1 MDSVFDELSQRFEE
15 AVKSLRG
22 QASISD
28 TNVEGALKDVRRA
41 LLEADVSLPVVREFV
56 DEVRR
61 KAVGTEVVRGISPD
75 QKFIQVVHEQLVETM
90 GGENAPLAAGGKP
103 GDPSVVLMAGLQGA
117 GKTTATAKL
126 GLHLKDQGRKTLLVA
141 ADVYRPA
148 AIDQLQTLGRQIGV
162 EVFSLGADAKPEAI
176 AAAGIDKA
184 RSEGFDTVLIDT
196 AGRLQID
203 TAMMEEMVR
212 IRTAAQPDEVLLVVD
227 SMIGQE
233 AAELTR
239 AFHEQVGITGA
250 VLTKLDGDS
259 RGGAALSIRKV
270 SGAPIKFIGTGEKVE
285 ALQPFHPERMAS
297 RILGMG
303 DVLTLVEKATKE
315 VELADVERMQR
326 KLQEASFDFS
336 DFVQQMRLI
345 KRMGSLGGLMKMIP
359 GMNKLDDGMLKQGE
373 QQLKKIEAMIGSMT
387 EAERQDPD
395 LLAASP
401 SRRRRIAGGSGHTA
415 AEVDKVLAD
424 FQKMRGF
431 MQQMTRGGGM
441 PGMGGG
447 FPGMG
452 GMPGMGGG
460 FPGMGGMPGGF
471 PGMGGGGRGGGG
483 GKPAKPAKKKK
494 GFGEL

>member
-1 MDSVFDELSQRFEE
+1 MFDELSQRFEE

-22 QASISD
+22 QAAITE
-28 TNVEGALKDVRRA
+28 TNVEGALKQVRRA
-41 LLEADVSLPVVREFV
+41 LLEADVSLPVVQDFV
-56 DEVRR
+56 EEVRR
-61 KAVGTEVVRGISPD
+61 KAVGAEVVRGVSPD
-75 QKFIQVVHEQLVETM
+75 QKFIQLVHEQLVETM

-103 GDPSVVLMAGLQGA
+103 GAPSVVLMAGLQGA

-126 GLHLKDQGRKTLLVA
+126 GLHLKEQGRKALLVA

-148 AIDQLQTLGRQIGV
+148 AIEQLKTLGAQIGV
-162 EVFSLGADAKPEAI
+162 EVFSLGTDAKPEDI
-176 AAAGIDKA
+176 AAAGIAKA
-184 RSEGFDTVLIDT
+184 REEGFDTVLVDT

-203 TAMMEEMVR
+203 TSMMEEMVR
-212 IRTAAQPDEVLLVVD
+212 IRQAVQPDEVLLVVD

-233 AAELTR
+233 AADLTR

-315 VELADVERMQR
+315 VELADVARMQQ

-336 DFVQQMRLI
+336 DFLQQMRMI
-345 KRMGSLGGLMKMIP
+345 RRMGSLGGLMKLIP
-359 GMNKLDDGMLKQGE
+359 GMNKIDDGMLKQGE
-373 QQLKKIEAMIGSMT
+373 VQLKKIEAMIGSMT
-387 EAERQDPD
+387 EVERQQPE
-395 LLAASP
+395 LLASQP
-401 SRRRRIAGGSGHTA
+401 SRRRRIASGCGHSS

-441 PGMGGG
+441 PGM
-447 FPGMG
+447 PGMG
-452 GMPGMGGG
+452 GMPGM
-460 FPGMGGMPGGF
+460 PGMPG
-471 PGMGGGGRGGGG
+471 PMGGGGAGQRV
-483 GKPAKPAKKKK
+483 AKPAKKRK
-494 GFGEL
+494 GFGQL

>member
-1 MDSVFDELSQRFEE
+1 MFDELSQRFED
-15 AVKSLRG
+15 AVKNLRG
-22 QASISD
+22 QGAISESNID
-28 TNVEGALKDVRRA
+28 GALKDVRRA
-41 LLEADVSLPVVREFV
+41 LLEADVSLPVVKDFV

-61 KAVGTEVVRGISPD
+61 KALGAEVVRGISPD
-75 QKFIQVVHEQLVETM
+75 QKFIQVVHEQLVDTM
-90 GGENAPLAAGGKP
+90 GGENAPLAAGGKAGEP
-103 GDPSVVLMAGLQGA
+103 AVVLMAGLQGA

-126 GLHLKDQGRKTLLVA
+126 GLHLKEQGRKALLVG

-148 AIDQLQTLGRQIGV
+148 AIEQLKTLGGQIGV
-162 EVFSLGADAKPEAI
+162 EVFSLGTEAKPEAI
-176 AAAGIDKA
+176 AAAGIEKA
-184 RSEGFDTVLIDT
+184 RAEGFDTVLVDT

-203 TAMMEEMVR
+203 QSMMEEMVR
-212 IRTAAQPDEVLLVVD
+212 IREACSPDEVLLVVD

-303 DVLTLVEKATKE
+303 DVLTLVEKAQKE
-315 VELADVERMQR
+315 VELADVAKMQQ
-326 KLQEASFDFS
+326 KLQEATFDFS

-345 KRMGSLGGLMKMIP
+345 KRMGSLGGLMKLIP
-359 GMNKLDDGMLKQGE
+359 GMNKIDSGMLKQGE
-373 QQLKKIEAMIGSMT
+373 EQLKKIEAMIGSMT
-387 EAERQDPD
+387 EAERRDPD
-395 LLAASP
+395 LLAAYP
-401 SRRRRIAGGSGHTA
+401 SRRRRIASGSGHTPA
-415 AEVDKVLAD
+415 DVDKVLQN
-424 FQKMRGF
+424 FQQMRGF

-441 PGMGGG
+441 PGM
-447 FPGMG
+447 
-452 GMPGMGGG
+452 PGMGGG
-460 FPGMGGMPGGF
+460 FPGMGGGMPGVAGM
-471 PGMGGGGRGGGG
+471 PGMAGMPGGGRGGRGG
-483 GKPAKPAKKKK
+483 GQPKAPRPAKKRK

>member
-1 MDSVFDELSQRFEE
+1 MFDELSQRFEE

-22 QASISD
+22 QAAITE
-28 TNVEGALKDVRRA
+28 TNVEGALKQVRRA
-41 LLEADVSLPVVREFV
+41 LLEADVSLPVVQDFV
-56 DEVRR
+56 EEVRR
-61 KAVGTEVVRGISPD
+61 KAVGAEVVRGVSPD
-75 QKFIQVVHEQLVETM
+75 QKFIQLVHEQLVETM

-103 GDPSVVLMAGLQGA
+103 GAPSVVLMAGLHGA

-126 GLHLKDQGRKTLLVA
+126 GLLLKEQGRKALLVG

-148 AIDQLQTLGRQIGV
+148 AIEQLKTLGAQIGV
-162 EVFSLGADAKPEAI
+162 EVFSLGTDAKPEDI
-176 AAAGIDKA
+176 AAAGIAKA
-184 RSEGFDTVLIDT
+184 REEGFDTVLVDT

-203 TAMMEEMVR
+203 TSMMEEMVR
-212 IRTAAQPDEVLLVVD
+212 IRQAVQPDEVLLVVD

-233 AAELTR
+233 AADLTR

-315 VELADVERMQR
+315 VELADVARMQQ

-336 DFVQQMRLI
+336 DFLQQMRMI
-345 KRMGSLGGLMKMIP
+345 RRMGSLGGLMKLIP
-359 GMNKLDDGMLKQGE
+359 GMNKIDDGMLKQGE
-373 QQLKKIEAMIGSMT
+373 VQLKKIEAMIGSMT
-387 EAERQDPD
+387 EVERQQPE
-395 LLAASP
+395 LLASQP
-401 SRRRRIAGGSGHTA
+401 SRRRRIASGCGHSS
-415 AEVDKVLAD
+415 AEVEKVLAD

-441 PGMGGG
+441 PGMPGM
-447 FPGMG
+447 PGMG
-452 GMPGMGGG
+452 GMPGM
-460 FPGMGGMPGGF
+460 PGMPG
-471 PGMGGGGRGGGG
+471 PMGGGGAGQRV
-483 GKPAKPAKKKK
+483 AKPAKKRK
-494 GFGEL
+494 GFGQL

>member
-1 MDSVFDELSQRFEE
+1 MFDELSARFED
-15 AVKSLRG
+15 AVKGLRG
-22 QASISD
+22 QDKISD
-28 TNVEGALKDVRRA
+28 TNVEGALKEVRRA
-41 LLEADVSLPVVREFV
+41 LLEADVSLPVVKDFV
-56 DEVRR
+56 AEVRD
-61 KAVGTEVVRGISPD
+61 KAVGADVVRGVSPD
-75 QKFIQVVHEQLVETM
+75 QKFIQVVHEQLVEVM
-90 GGENAPLAAGGKP
+90 GGDNAPLAKADQAP
-103 GDPSVVLMAGLQGA
+103 TVVLMAGLQGA

-126 GLHLKDQGRKTLLVA
+126 GLHLKDQGRKALMVG

-148 AIDQLQTLGRQIGV
+148 AIEQLRTLGEQIGV
-162 EVFSLGADAKPEAI
+162 EVFSLGAEAKPEDI
-176 AAAGIDKA
+176 ASAGLAKA
-184 RSEGFDTVLIDT
+184 KEEGFDTLLVDT

-203 TAMMEEMVR
+203 TSMMEEMVR
-212 IRTAAQPDEVLLVVD
+212 IRTAVQPDEVLLVVD

-270 SGAPIKFIGTGEKVE
+270 SGQPIKFIGTGEKVE

-303 DVLTLVEKATKE
+303 DVLTLVEKAQKE
-315 VELADVERMQR
+315 VELADVEQMQK

-336 DFVQQMRLI
+336 DFLKQMRLI

-387 EAERQDPD
+387 AAERTQPE
-395 LLAASP
+395 LLAAQP
-401 SRRRRIAGGSGHTA
+401 SRRRRIASGCGYQPA
-415 AEVDKVLAD
+415 DVDKVLAD

-447 FPGMG
+447 MPGMPG
-452 GMPGMGGG
+452 MGMPGMGGG
-460 FPGMGGMPGGF
+460 MPGMPGMGM
-471 PGMGGGGRGGGG
+471 PGMGGGGGRPSRGGG
-483 GKPAKPAKKKK
+483 PPRRQRPVKKKK
-494 GFGEL
+494 GFGDL

>member
-1 MDSVFDELSQRFEE
+1 MFDELSQRFEE

-22 QASISD
+22 QASITE
-28 TNVEGALKDVRRA
+28 TNVEGALKQVRRA
-41 LLEADVSLPVVREFV
+41 LLEADVSLPVVQDFV
-56 DEVRR
+56 EEVRR
-61 KAVGTEVVRGISPD
+61 KAVGAEVVRGVSPD
-75 QKFIQVVHEQLVETM
+75 QKFIQLVHEQLVETM

-103 GDPSVVLMAGLQGA
+103 GAPSVVLMAGLQGA

-126 GLHLKDQGRKTLLVA
+126 GLHLKEQGRKALLVG

-148 AIDQLQTLGRQIGV
+148 AIEQLKTLGAQIGV
-162 EVFSLGADAKPEAI
+162 EVFSLGTEAKPEDI
-176 AAAGIDKA
+176 AAAGIAKA
-184 RSEGFDTVLIDT
+184 REEGFDTVLVDT

-203 TAMMEEMVR
+203 TSMMEEMVR
-212 IRTAAQPDEVLLVVD
+212 IRQAVQPDEVLLVVD

-233 AAELTR
+233 AADLTR

-315 VELADVERMQR
+315 VELADVARMQQ

-336 DFVQQMRLI
+336 DFLQQMRMI
-345 KRMGSLGGLMKMIP
+345 RRMGSLGGLMKLIP
-359 GMNKLDDGMLKQGE
+359 GMNKIDDGMLKQGE
-373 QQLKKIEAMIGSMT
+373 VQLKKIEAMIGSMT
-387 EAERQDPD
+387 EIERQQPE
-395 LLAASP
+395 LLAAQP
-401 SRRRRIAGGSGHTA
+401 SRRRRIASGCGHSS

-441 PGMGGG
+441 PGMPGM
-447 FPGMG
+447 PGMG
-452 GMPGMGGG
+452 GMPGM
-460 FPGMGGMPGGF
+460 PGMPG
-471 PGMGGGGRGGGG
+471 PMGGGGAGQ
-483 GKPAKPAKKKK
+483 KVAKPAKKRK
-494 GFGEL
+494 GFGQL

>member
-1 MDSVFDELSQRFEE
+1 MFDELSQRFED

-22 QASISD
+22 QATISE
-28 TNVEGALKDVRRA
+28 TNVEGALKEVRRA
-41 LLEADVSLPVVREFV
+41 LLEADVSLPVVQEFV
-56 DEVRR
+56 EEVRR
-61 KAVGTEVVRGISPD
+61 KSVGAEVVRGVIPD
-75 QKFIQVVHEQLVETM
+75 QKFIQLVHGQLVETM
-90 GGENAPLAAGGKP
+90 GGENAPLAKSKGEGEGP
-103 GDPSVVLMAGLQGA
+103 TVVLMAGLQGA

-126 GLHLKDQGRKTLLVA
+126 GLHLKEQGRRALLVA

-148 AIDQLQTLGRQIGV
+148 AIDQLTTLGSQIGV

-176 AAAGIDKA
+176 AAAGLAKA
-184 RSEGFDTVLIDT
+184 KAEGFDTVLVDT

-203 TAMMEEMVR
+203 QSMMEEMVR
-212 IRTAAQPDEVLLVVD
+212 IREATAPDEVLLVVD

-233 AAELTR
+233 AANLTR

-303 DVLTLVEKATKE
+303 DVLTLVEKAQKE
-315 VELADVERMQR
+315 VELADVERMQQ

-336 DFVQQMRLI
+336 DFLQQMRLI

-359 GMNKLDDGMLKQGE
+359 GMNKIDDGMLKQGE

-387 EAERQDPD
+387 ESERNQPE
-395 LLAASP
+395 LLASQP
-401 SRRRRIAGGSGHTA
+401 SRRRRIASGSGHTPA
-415 AEVDKVLAD
+415 DVDKVLAD

-431 MQQMTRGGGM
+431 MKQMTRGGM
-441 PGMGGG
+441 PGM
-447 FPGMG
+447 PGMG
-452 GMPGMGGG
+452 GMPGMPGM
-460 FPGMGGMPGGF
+460 PGMGGMPGM
-471 PGMGGGGRGGGG
+471 PGMGGGGSAKSH
-483 GKPAKPAKKKK
+483 KPPKKRK
-494 GFGEL
+494 GFGHL

>member
-1 MDSVFDELSQRFEE
+1 MFDELSQRFDD

-22 QASISD
+22 QATINES
-28 TNVEGALKDVRRA
+28 NVEGALKQVRRA
-41 LLEADVSLPVVREFV
+41 LLEADVSLDVVKGFV
-56 DEVRR
+56 EEVRTR
-61 KAVGTEVVRGISPD
+61 ALGAEVVRGVTPD
-75 QKFIQVVHEQLVETM
+75 QKFISLVHGALVEVM
-90 GGENAPLAAGGKP
+90 GGANAPLVQAETAP
-103 GDPSVVLMAGLQGA
+103 TVVLMAGLQGA

-126 GLHLKDQGRKTLLVA
+126 GLHLKEQGRRALLVA

-162 EVFSLGADAKPEAI
+162 EVFSLGADAKPEDI
-176 AAAGIDKA
+176 AAAGVAKGRA
-184 RSEGFDTVLIDT
+184 EGFDTVVVDT

-203 TAMMEEMVR
+203 VGMMEEMVR
-212 IRTAAQPDEVLLVVD
+212 IRAAVQPDEVLLVVD

-233 AAELTR
+233 AADLTR
-239 AFHEQVGITGA
+239 AFHQQVGLTGA

-315 VELADVERMQR
+315 VELADVARMQQ
-326 KLQEASFDFS
+326 KLQEATFDFS

-359 GMNKLDDGMLKQGE
+359 GMNKIDDGMLKQGE
-373 QQLKKIEAMIGSMT
+373 SQLKRIEAMIGSMT
-387 EAERQDPD
+387 PAEREQPE
-395 LLAASP
+395 LLAAQP
-401 SRRRRIAGGSGHTA
+401 GRRRRIAAGSGHTPA
-415 AEVDKVLAD
+415 DVDKVLAD

-431 MQQMTRGGGM
+431 MQQMSRGGM
-441 PGMGGG
+441 PGMPGMPGLGGG
-447 FPGMG
+447 FPGLG
-452 GMPGMGGG
+452 GGLPGMGG
-460 FPGMGGMPGGF
+460 FPGMPGAA
-471 PGMGGGGRGGGG
+471 GRGGGAPR
-483 GKPAKPAKKKK
+483 PAKPAKKRK
-494 GFGEL
+494 GFGQL

>member
-1 MDSVFDELSQRFEE
+1 
-15 AVKSLRG
+15 
-22 QASISD
+22 
-28 TNVEGALKDVRRA
+28 
-41 LLEADVSLPVVREFV
+41 VVREFV

-359 GMNKLDDGMLKQGE
+359 GMNKIDDGMLKQGE
-373 QQLKKIEAMIGSMT
+373 QQLKRIEAMIGSMT
-387 EAERQDPD
+387 QAEREDPD

-401 SRRRRIAGGSGHTA
+401 SRRRRIAGGSGHTPA
-415 AEVDKVLAD
+415 DVDKVLAD

-441 PGMGGG
+441 PGL
-447 FPGMG
+447 
-452 GMPGMGGG
+452 PGMGGG
-460 FPGMGGMPGGF
+460 FPGMGGGF
-471 PGMGGGGRGGGG
+471 PGMGGGMPGFPGMGSGA
-483 GKPAKPAKKKK
+483 PAKAPRPAKKKK
-494 GFGEL
+494 GFGDL

>member
-1 MDSVFDELSQRFEE
+1 MFDELSQRFED
-15 AVKSLRG
+15 AVKGLRG
-22 QASISD
+22 QATISE

-41 LLEADVSLPVVREFV
+41 LLEADVSLQVVKEFV
-56 DEVRR
+56 AEVRK
-61 KAVGTEVVRGISPD
+61 KALGAEVVRGVSPD
-75 QKFIQVVHEQLVETM
+75 QKFIQVVHEQLVDTM
-90 GGENAPLAAGGKP
+90 GGENTPLAAGGRP
-103 GDPSVVLMAGLQGA
+103 GEPAVVLMAGLQGA

-126 GLHLKDQGRKTLLVA
+126 GLHLKEQGRRALMVG

-148 AIDQLQTLGRQIGV
+148 AIEQLQTLGAQIGV
-162 EVFSLGADAKPEAI
+162 EVFSLGTDVKPEAI
-176 AAAGIDKA
+176 AAAGIAKA
-184 RSEGFDTVLIDT
+184 REEGFDTVLVDT

-203 TAMMEEMVR
+203 QSMMEEMVR
-212 IRTAAQPDEVLLVVD
+212 IREACQPDEVLLVVD

-315 VELADVERMQR
+315 VELADVARMQE
-326 KLQEASFDFS
+326 KLQQATFDFS
-336 DFVQQMRLI
+336 DFLQQMRLI
-345 KRMGSLGGLMKMIP
+345 KRMGSLGGLMKLIP
-359 GMNKLDDGMLKQGE
+359 GMNKIDDGMLKQGE
-373 QQLKKIEAMIGSMT
+373 QQLKRIESMIGSMT
-387 EAERQDPD
+387 ESERRNPD
-395 LLAASP
+395 LLASTP
-401 SRRRRIAGGSGHTA
+401 SRRRRIAGGSGHPPA
-415 AEVDKVLAD
+415 DVDKVLAD

-431 MQQMTRGGGM
+431 MKQMSQSGGMPGM

-447 FPGMG
+447 FPGMA
-452 GMPGMGGG
+452 GMPGMGGMPAG
-460 FPGMGGMPGGF
+460 GAPGH
-471 PGMGGGGRGGGG
+471 GRGRAP
-483 GKPAKPAKKKK
+483 GKAPRPAKKRK
-494 GFGEL
+494 GFGDL

>member
-1 MDSVFDELSQRFEE
+1 MFDELSQRFED
-15 AVKSLRG
+15 AVKGLRG
-22 QASISD
+22 QATISESNID
-28 TNVEGALKDVRRA
+28 EALKQVRRA
-41 LLEADVSLPVVREFV
+41 LLEADVSLLVVKDFV
-56 DEVRR
+56 EEMRR
-61 KAVGTEVVRGISPD
+61 KAIGAEVVRGVSPD
-75 QKFIQVVHEQLVETM
+75 QKFIQLVHEQLVLTM
-90 GGENAPLAAGGKP
+90 GGENAPLARAEQAP
-103 GDPSVVLMAGLQGA
+103 TVILMAGLQGA

-126 GLHLKDQGRKTLLVA
+126 GLHLKEQGRKALLVA

-148 AIDQLQTLGRQIGV
+148 AIEQLRTLGQQIGV
-162 EVFSLGADAKPEAI
+162 EVFSLGADAKPEDI
-176 AAAGIDKA
+176 AAAGIEKA
-184 RSEGFDTVLIDT
+184 KAEGFDTVLVDT

-212 IRTAAQPDEVLLVVD
+212 IREAVKPDEVLLVVD
-227 SMIGQE
+227 AMIGQE

-239 AFHEQVGITGA
+239 AFHAQVGITGA

-303 DVLTLVEKATKE
+303 DVLTLVERATKE
-315 VELADVERMQR
+315 VELADVEQMQR

-336 DFVQQMRLI
+336 DFVKQMRLI

-387 EAERQDPD
+387 EVERRQPE
-395 LLAASP
+395 LLASQP
-401 SRRRRIAGGSGHTA
+401 SRRRRIAAGSGHTA
-415 AEVDKVLAD
+415 ADVDKVLAD

-431 MQQMTRGGGM
+431 MQQLSKGGMPGM
-441 PGMGGG
+441 PGMGGLPG
-447 FPGMG
+447 MGGMAGMG
-452 GMPGMGGG
+452 GMPGM
-460 FPGMGGMPGGF
+460 PGMGGMPGGSRH
-471 PGMGGGGRGGGG
+471 GGGQPPRAP
-483 GKPAKPAKKKK
+483 KPKKNRK
-494 GFGEL
+494 GFGAL

>member
-1 MDSVFDELSQRFEE
+1 MFDELSQRFEE

-22 QASISD
+22 QAAITE
-28 TNVEGALKDVRRA
+28 TNVEAALKQVRRA
-41 LLEADVSLPVVREFV
+41 LLEADVSLPVVQDFV
-56 DEVRR
+56 EEVRR
-61 KAVGTEVVRGISPD
+61 KAVGAEVVRGVSPD
-75 QKFIQVVHEQLVETM
+75 QKFIQLVHEQLVETM

-103 GDPSVVLMAGLQGA
+103 GAPSVVLMAGLQGA

-126 GLHLKDQGRKTLLVA
+126 GLLLKEQGRKALLVG

-148 AIDQLQTLGRQIGV
+148 AIEQLKTLGAQIGV
-162 EVFSLGADAKPEAI
+162 EVFSLGTDAKPEDI
-176 AAAGIDKA
+176 AAAGIAKA
-184 RSEGFDTVLIDT
+184 REEGFDTVLVDT

-203 TAMMEEMVR
+203 TSMMEEMVR
-212 IRTAAQPDEVLLVVD
+212 IRQAVQPDEVLLVVD

-233 AAELTR
+233 AADLTR

-315 VELADVERMQR
+315 VELADVARMQQ

-336 DFVQQMRLI
+336 DFLQQMRMI
-345 KRMGSLGGLMKMIP
+345 RRMGSLGGLMKLIP
-359 GMNKLDDGMLKQGE
+359 GMNKIDDGMLKQGE
-373 QQLKKIEAMIGSMT
+373 VQLKKIEAMIGSMT
-387 EAERQDPD
+387 EVERQQPE
-395 LLAASP
+395 LLASQP
-401 SRRRRIAGGSGHTA
+401 SRRRRIASGCGHSS

-431 MQQMTRGGGM
+431 MQQMTRGGGVPGM
-441 PGMGGG
+441 PGM
-447 FPGMG
+447 PGMG
-452 GMPGMGGG
+452 GMPGM
-460 FPGMGGMPGGF
+460 PGMPG
-471 PGMGGGGRGGGG
+471 PMGGGGAGQRV
-483 GKPAKPAKKKK
+483 AKPAKKRK
-494 GFGEL
+494 GFGQL

>member
-1 MDSVFDELSQRFEE
+1 MFEELSQRFED
-15 AVKSLRG
+15 AVKGLRG
-22 QASISD
+22 QATISE
-28 TNVEGALKDVRRA
+28 TNVEGALKEVRRA
-41 LLEADVSLPVVREFV
+41 LLEADVSLPVVKDFV
-56 DEVRR
+56 EEVRR
-61 KAVGTEVVRGISPD
+61 KAIGAEVVRGVSPD
-75 QKFIQVVHEQLVETM
+75 QKFIQLVHEQLVETM
-90 GGENAPLAAGGKP
+90 GGANAPLAAAGKT
-103 GDPSVVLMAGLQGA
+103 GEPSVILMAGLQGA

-126 GLHLKDQGRKTLLVA
+126 GLHLKEQGRRTLLVG

-148 AIDQLQTLGRQIGV
+148 AIEQLRTLGGQIGV
-162 EVFSLGADAKPEAI
+162 EVFSLGTEATPEAI
-176 AAAGIDKA
+176 AAAGIERAKA
-184 RSEGFDTVLIDT
+184 EGFDTVLVDT

-203 TAMMEEMVR
+203 PAMMEEMVR
-212 IRTAAQPDEVLLVVD
+212 IREACQPDEVLLVVD

-233 AAELTR
+233 AADLTR

-315 VELADVERMQR
+315 VELADVAKMQQ

-336 DFVQQMRLI
+336 DFLQQMRMI

-359 GMNKLDDGMLKQGE
+359 GMNKIDDGMLKQGE

-387 EAERQDPD
+387 QAERRRPE
-395 LLAASP
+395 LLASQP
-401 SRRRRIAGGSGHTA
+401 SRRRRIASGSGHSPA
-415 AEVDKVLAD
+415 DVDKVLAD

-441 PGMGGG
+441 PGIPGMGGGLPGMGG

-452 GMPGMGGG
+452 GAPGMGAGR
-460 FPGMGGMPGGF
+460 PGG
-471 PGMGGGGRGGGG
+471 GSRGAAPPR
-483 GKPAKPAKKKK
+483 PARPAKKRK
-494 GFGEL
+494 GFGQL

>member
-1 MDSVFDELSQRFEE
+1 MFDELSQRFEE

-22 QASISD
+22 QAAITE
-28 TNVEGALKDVRRA
+28 TNVEGALKQVRRA
-41 LLEADVSLPVVREFV
+41 LLEADVSLPVVQDFV
-56 DEVRR
+56 EEVRR
-61 KAVGTEVVRGISPD
+61 KAVGAEVVRGVSPD
-75 QKFIQVVHEQLVETM
+75 QKFIQLVHEQLVETM

-103 GDPSVVLMAGLQGA
+103 GAPSVVLMAGLQGA

-126 GLHLKDQGRKTLLVA
+126 GLHLKEQGRKALLVG

-148 AIDQLQTLGRQIGV
+148 AIEQLKTLGAQIGV
-162 EVFSLGADAKPEAI
+162 EVFSLGTDAKPEDI
-176 AAAGIDKA
+176 AAAGIAKA
-184 RSEGFDTVLIDT
+184 REEGFDTVLVDT

-203 TAMMEEMVR
+203 TSMMEEMVR
-212 IRTAAQPDEVLLVVD
+212 IRQAVQPDEVLLVVD

-233 AAELTR
+233 AADLTR

-315 VELADVERMQR
+315 VELADVARMQQ

-336 DFVQQMRLI
+336 DFLQQMRMI
-345 KRMGSLGGLMKMIP
+345 RRMGSLGGLMKLIP
-359 GMNKLDDGMLKQGE
+359 GMNKIDDGMLKQGE
-373 QQLKKIEAMIGSMT
+373 VQLKKIEAMIGSMT
-387 EAERQDPD
+387 EIERQQPE
-395 LLAASP
+395 LLAAQP
-401 SRRRRIAGGSGHTA
+401 SRRRRIASGCGHSS

-441 PGMGGG
+441 PGMPGM
-447 FPGMG
+447 PGMG
-452 GMPGMGGG
+452 GMPGM
-460 FPGMGGMPGGF
+460 PGMGGSGGSS
-471 PGMGGGGRGGGG
+471 GSGGAGQRV
-483 GKPAKPAKKKK
+483 AKPAKKRK
-494 GFGEL
+494 GFGQL

>member
-1 MDSVFDELSQRFEE
+1 MFDELSQRFEE

-90 GGENAPLAAGGKP
+90 GGENAPLAAGGTA

-148 AIDQLQTLGRQIGV
+148 AIDQLQTLGGQIGV
-162 EVFSLGADAKPEAI
+162 EVFSLGAEAKPEDI
-176 AAAGIDKA
+176 AAAGIAKA
-184 RSEGFDTVLIDT
+184 RAEGFDTVLIDT

-203 TAMMEEMVR
+203 TAMMQEMVR
-212 IRTAAQPDEVLLVVD
+212 IRQAAQPDEVLLVVD

-285 ALQPFHPERMAS
+285 ALQPFHPDRMAS

-359 GMNKLDDGMLKQGE
+359 GMNKIDDGMLKQGE
-373 QQLKKIEAMIGSMT
+373 QQLKRIEAMIGSMT
-387 EAERQDPD
+387 QAEREDPD

-401 SRRRRIAGGSGHTA
+401 SRRRRIAGGSGHTPA
-415 AEVDKVLAD
+415 DVDKVLAD

-441 PGMGGG
+441 PGL
-447 FPGMG
+447 
-452 GMPGMGGG
+452 PGMGGG
-460 FPGMGGMPGGF
+460 FPGMGGGMPGF
-471 PGMGGGGRGGGG
+471 PGMGGGA
-483 GKPAKPAKKKK
+483 PAKAPRPAKKKK
-494 GFGEL
+494 GFGDL